1 MRALLVCFLVVFCAS
16 ASALDTPLTLTQP
29 HEENQNRLVTI
40 DESSGAMRLY
50 EMTQGRGDQALR
62 QVAPWNFLIDLDRIM
77 NIRMVIDNPHRQ
89 DRNDPEYVFWPLART
104 GSFMGD
110 RGPSNVPLYGQMYQY
125 FLPQQRSTV
134 LATEDA
140 FFNESLSYDGNVQ
153 AALSRHY
160 LFLVIPS
167 TFTILVYN
175 ISQDSFE
182 LAAYRNY
189 RPELYLTIPDQNP
202 RGLPFFGSNPQ
213 FNDIIRALR
222 QVGGG
227 DLILQQRAQRME
239 EALESMESEQEL
251 IPVSASEPWVQG
263 LRNNHF
269 VVVDP
274 ANNKIMLYGLPQNN
288 TLTLT
293 SLRNFDLDRRLPSWP
308 MPRRHLNEFDRA
320 VVEAYLQRL
329 GRSNQDGQ
337 IRAITQEVA
346 DWVQEARRANELQE
360 VNPSPSEIQ
369 IAIFRQLAEQQNLLA
384 GDGAR
389 RSQGSGRSST
399 FEAVV
404 DPNARL
410 VLDLKDERRLLVYQL
425 FGSNNRMEMVS
436 SRDYTIETGI
446 AVYDYELSKQRA
458 AARIFNQIE
467 SLVRRPGA
475 QVEGMV
481 LSNIQYLLAMSPS
494 SYEQLEANR
503 RIVRRFGEH
512 EMWQPTIEKAMADS
526 QAQRERVLSLVE
538 MVKDEFRSQER
549 TIQAAKER
557 AAERGNRR

>member
-1 MRALLVCFLVVFCAS
+1 MRTLIICTIGFLCAS
-16 ASALDTPLTLTQP
+16 AQALDTPLTLTQP
-29 HEENQNRLVTI
+29 PEDNQNRLVTI
-40 DESSGAMRLY
+40 DEASGAMRLY
-50 EMTQGRGDQALR
+50 EMTQGRGEQALR
-62 QVAPWNFLIDLDRIM
+62 QVAPWNFLIDLDRIL
-77 NIRMVIDNPHRQ
+77 NIRMVLDNPHRR
-89 DRNDPEYVFWPLART
+89 DRNDPEHVFWPLART

-110 RGPSNVPLYGQMYQY
+110 RGPSNVPLYGEMYQY
-125 FLPQQRSTV
+125 FLPAQRATV

-140 FFNESLSYDGNVQ
+140 FFNENISYDGNVQ

-167 TFTILVYN
+167 TYTILVYN

-227 DLILQQRAQRME
+227 DMILQQRAERTQEAME
-239 EALESMESEQEL
+239 AMESEQEL
-251 IPVSASEPWVQG
+251 IPVSQSEPWVQG

-269 VVVDP
+269 VLVDP
-274 ANNKIMLYGLPQNN
+274 ANNKIMLYGLPQSN

-308 MPRRHLNEFDRA
+308 MPRRHLNEFDSA
-320 VVEAYLQRL
+320 VVESYLQRL
-329 GRSNQDGQ
+329 GRNNQDGQ
-337 IRAITQEVA
+337 IRAITQEVQNWA
-346 DWVQEARRANELQE
+346 QEARRNGELQE
-360 VNPSPSEIQ
+360 VNPSAAEIQ

-389 RSQGSGRSST
+389 RSQESGRSST
-399 FEAVV
+399 FDAVV

-458 AARIFNQIE
+458 AGRIFRQIE

-475 QVEGMV
+475 QIEGMV
-481 LSNIQYLLAMSPS
+481 LANIQYLLAMAPS
-494 SYEQLEANR
+494 SYEQLEGNA
-503 RIVRRFGEH
+503 RIRRRFGDH

-526 QAQRERVLSLVE
+526 EAQRERILSLIE
-538 MVKDEFRSQER
+538 MIKEEFRRQER